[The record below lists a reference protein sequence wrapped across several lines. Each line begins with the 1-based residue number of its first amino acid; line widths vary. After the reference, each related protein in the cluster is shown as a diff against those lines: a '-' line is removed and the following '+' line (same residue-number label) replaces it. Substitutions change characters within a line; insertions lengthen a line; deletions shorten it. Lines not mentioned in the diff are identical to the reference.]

1 MNKTT
6 FTETLNKRHHLPRW
20 LKITFKTIVW
30 LFALIIVLY
39 LALAFYVNANKDKI
53 LVSITEE
60 INGSLNGK
68 IEAESMDPAFLT
80 GFPRI
85 SLRLKNVVL
94 KDSLYEVHKHTL
106 LEATDF
112 NVSINPFA
120 FLRGTIEIRK
130 IDISDAKIYFYVD
143 ENGYSNSTIFKAKKQ
158 QKKEEDE
165 SGSFA
170 EIKALD
176 LHNVTFVSDNKKG
189 KKLFN
194 FLINDLNGRI
204 KYDSE
209 GWKANIDLEVL
220 AQSMAFSTKHGSFIK
235 DKRLD
240 GKLDIQYN
248 EEKETIKIA
257 PNDLMIGDDKFN
269 IGAKFNV
276 GKENAD
282 FTINIK
288 APVILWK
295 NAYNL
300 LSNNISKQLKR
311 FDLEKPIDVTC
322 DIVGDMNAE
331 GDPLIYVQANIQN
344 NRLHVPDGIVDNCNF
359 KGIFTN
365 EFSKG
370 KGFSDPNSAVKL
382 YGFTGEYKEMPFV
395 IDSAFINDFEK
406 PIAIGVFKS
415 KFPLTKMNNV
425 IDVDLLKFSGGEAQ
439 VELYFKADIVN
450 LEITKPVFSGLV
462 NVKEGDVTY
471 TPRNLRFKNT
481 NVALEFTEKALLIK
495 NIKLQNGKSII
506 LMEGDIQNFLNLYY
520 TEPDKIV
527 LNWKIKSPELHL
539 AEFIGF
545 LGSRKPSKTLK
556 TKTKTTSVSNNLDFL
571 FEKSNVAMNLQ
582 VDKLYYNKF
591 YATDVRANV
600 LLSESGISI
609 ENAKVNHAGGSVD
622 FKGNMTQG
630 ANKNVFSMNTTVT
643 NVDIQKFFYSFNN
656 FGLESM
662 SSKNLKGFLSA
673 KANITGKVSSDGKL
687 VANSMNGNI
696 DFNLKKGAL
705 VNFEALKSA
714 RKFAFPFRDLDN
726 VTFENL
732 KGKLDIT
739 GEKVKI
745 NPMQINSSVL
755 NMDLAGVYSF
765 GKGTN
770 IALDVPLRNPKKDK
784 NITDEELLEERRNRG
799 IVIHLLATDDENGK
813 VKVKLVSKKTS
824 EKAVEE

>member
-6 FTETLNKRHHLPRW
+6 LIAILNKRHNLPRW
-20 LKITFKTIVW
+20 FKITLKKIAW
-30 LFALIIVLY
+30 LFALLIVLY
-39 LALAFYVNANKDKI
+39 LALAFYVNANQEKI

-68 IEAESMDPAFLT
+68 IEAESMDPTFLT

-106 LEATDF
+106 LEANDF
-112 NVSINPFA
+112 NISINPFA

-130 IDISDAKIYFYVD
+130 IDITDAKIYLYVD
-143 ENGYSNSTIFKAKKQ
+143 ENGYTNSAIFKAKKEK
-158 QKKEEDE
+158 KKEDDE
-165 SGSFA
+165 GGSLA

-176 LHNVTFVSDNKKG
+176 LHNVTFVSDNQKG

-194 FLINDLNGRI
+194 FLIEDLSGRI

-209 GWKANIDLEVL
+209 GWKAAVDLEVL

-235 DKRLD
+235 DKTLD
-240 GKLDIQYN
+240 GKLDIKYN
-248 EEKETIKIA
+248 EDNETIVIA

-276 GKENAD
+276 GKKNSE
-282 FTINIK
+282 FSINIK
-288 APVILWK
+288 APGILWK

-322 DIVGDMNAE
+322 DIVGDMNAT
-331 GDPLIYVQANIQN
+331 GDPLIYVQALIKN

-365 EFSKG
+365 EFIKG

-406 PIAIGVFKS
+406 PIATGVFKS
-415 KFPLTKMNNV
+415 KFALAKMNNA
-425 IDVDLLKFSGGEAQ
+425 VDPNLLKFDGGQ
-439 VELYFKADIVN
+439 TNVELYFKADIVN
-450 LEITKPVFSGLV
+450 LEITKPVFSGV
-462 NVKEGDVTY
+462 INVKDGDVTY

-481 NVALEFTEKALLIK
+481 NVALEFTEQDLLIK
-495 NIKLQNGKSII
+495 NIKLQSGKSVI

-520 TEPDKIV
+520 TEPNKIV

-539 AEFIGF
+539 AEFLGF
-545 LGSRKPSKTLK
+545 LGSRKP
-556 TKTKTTSVSNNLDFL
+556 TKVVKSRTKTTSISDNLDFL
-571 FEKSNVAMNLQ
+571 FEKSNVAMNVQ
-582 VDKLYYNKF
+582 VDKFYYNKF

-600 LLSESGISI
+600 LLSESGISVK
-609 ENAKVNHAGGSVD
+609 NAKINHAGGSLD
-622 FKGNMTQG
+622 FSGTMTQG
-630 ANKNVFSMNTTVT
+630 TNRNLFSINTKVT
-643 NVDIQKFFYSFNN
+643 NADIQKFFYSFNN
-656 FGLESM
+656 FGMESM
-662 SSKNLKGFLSA
+662 SSKNLKGFLSST
-673 KANITGKVSSDGKL
+673 ANITGKVTADGKL
-687 VANSMNGNI
+687 VTNSMNGTVAF
-696 DFNLKKGAL
+696 DLKKGAL
-705 VNFEALKSA
+705 VNFEPIKSA
-714 RKFAFPFRDLDN
+714 GKFAFPFRDLDN
-726 VTFENL
+726 ITFDNL
-732 KGKLDIT
+732 NGKLEIS
-739 GEKVKI
+739 GEKIKI
-745 NPMQINSSVL
+745 LPMQINSSVL
-755 NMDLAGVYSF
+755 NMDLAGIYSF

-770 IALDVPLRNPKKDK
+770 IALDVPLRNPKRDK
-784 NITDEELLEERRNRG
+784 GITDQELLEERRNRG
-799 IVIHLLATDDENGK
+799 IVVHLLATDDENGK

-824 EKAVEE
+824 EKAVE